1 MSKNVEALK
10 ELGAKIIGGET
21 TAADVKGNTIAEV
34 LHFIAENY
42 PQTKTG
48 E

>member
-1 MSKNVEALK
+1 MSKKVEALK
-10 ELGAKIIGGET
+10 ELGAKIIGGKT
-21 TAADVKGNTIAEV
+21 TAADIKGNTIAEV

-42 PQTKTG
+42 PQAKTG